1 MKHRLLDLIHEKEKA
16 LGRRL
21 TIRQIAKGAEVSERL
36 IYRWLDP
43 DEPTTRYDSVVIE
56 KFCEYFGVE
65 VGDLLVYEHE
75 EDPA

>member
-16 LGRRL
+16 LNKRL
-21 TIRQIAKGAEVSERL
+21 TVREIAWGAHVSERL

-43 DEPTTRYDSVVIE
+43 DEPTTRFDSEVIE

-65 VGDLLVYEHE
+65 VGDLLVYEPE
-75 EDPA
+75 AE